1 MSKKKITQAQLR
13 QIIQEE
19 IVQIA
24 RRGAPRPEDLDAAV
38 ERARKP
44 HVGRA
49 ALQFPNLFGFT
60 KKPVKKPVN
69 KKDHKTI
76 TQLTKS
82 TEGSPPK
89 PPVKKPVYKKGT
101 GGDFDEKPD
110 DKPLVRVDKG
120 PGKGIVTGEET
131 VGGNIAY
138 SSRERP
144 GTMSGGKKS
153 PMTNVGHTPV
163 EPKNL
168 DQIQQGVKGYPKS
181 QQEHKEWSSYEGD
194 QKLFENWRKFT
205 GESK

>member
-1 MSKKKITQAQLR
+1 MSKKKITQAQLK
-13 QIIQEE
+13 QIIREELKEMDLQEAGPFG
-19 IVQIA
+19 QRTMRSLLSTA
-24 RRGAPRPEDLDAAV
+24 QQAA
-38 ERARKP
+38 
-44 HVGRA
+44 GRA
-49 ALQFPNLFGFT
+49 A
-60 KKPVKKPVN
+60 